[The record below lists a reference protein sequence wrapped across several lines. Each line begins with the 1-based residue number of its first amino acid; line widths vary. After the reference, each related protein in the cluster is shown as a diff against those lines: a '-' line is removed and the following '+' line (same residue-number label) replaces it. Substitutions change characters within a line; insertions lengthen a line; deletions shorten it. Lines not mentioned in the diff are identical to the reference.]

1 MSFRPTVS
9 YFVVF
14 GILTALGLAPIVF
27 GILTALGLAWI
38 LRYEV
43 WENKTD
49 SFAAT
54 TIAVLQHMEWVVVVG
69 GAATYF
75 GVEAF
80 EMLAERFK
88 NRPSGVEMLAER
100 FKKQQR
106 MKGRQE
112 GKQEGEQEL
121 AKRLLN
127 MSDDERESE
136 IKRIANGDE

>member
-9 YFVVF
+9 Y
-14 GILTALGLAPIVF
+14 IVAF

-43 WENKTD
+43 WEKNTD
-49 SFAAT
+49 SSAAT
-54 TIAVLQHMEWVVVVG
+54 TIAVLQHMGWVVVVA

-75 GVEAF
+75 GVEVY

-88 NRPSGVEMLAER
+88 N
-100 FKKQQR
+100 QQR
-106 MKGRQE
+106 MKGR
-112 GKQEGEQEL
+112 KEGEQEL

-127 MSDDERESE
+127 MSDAERKSE
-136 IKRIANGDE
+136 IERIANGDK

>member
-14 GILTALGLAPIVF
+14 GA
-27 GILTALGLAWI
+27 LTALGLAWI

-54 TIAVLQHMEWVVVVG
+54 TLAVLQHMEWVVVVG

-75 GVEAF
+75 GVE
-80 EMLAERFK
+80 
-88 NRPSGVEMLAER
+88 VYEMLAER

-106 MKGRQE
+106 TKGRQE
-112 GKQEGEQEL
+112 GEHEL
-121 AKRLLN
+121 AKRLLK
-127 MSDDERESE
+127 MSADERESE
-136 IKRIANGDE
+136 IKRVVNGDK

>member
-9 YFVVF
+9 YFVLF
-14 GILTALGLAPIVF
+14 GILTS
-27 GILTALGLAWI
+27 LGLAWI

-75 GVEAF
+75 GVE
-80 EMLAERFK
+80 
-88 NRPSGVEMLAER
+88 VYEMLAER

-127 MSDDERESE
+127 MPDDERESE

>member
-9 YFVVF
+9 YFVLF
-14 GILTALGLAPIVF
+14 GILTS
-27 GILTALGLAWI
+27 LGLAWI

-75 GVEAF
+75 GVE
-80 EMLAERFK
+80 
-88 NRPSGVEMLAER
+88 VYEMLAER

-106 MKGRQE
+106 MKGR
-112 GKQEGEQEL
+112 QEGEQEL

>member
-9 YFVVF
+9 YFVLF
-14 GILTALGLAPIVF
+14 GILTS
-27 GILTALGLAWI
+27 LGLAWI

-75 GVEAF
+75 GVE
-80 EMLAERFK
+80 
-88 NRPSGVEMLAER
+88 VYEMLAER

-112 GKQEGEQEL
+112 GEQEL

-127 MSDDERESE
+127 MPDDERESE

>member
-14 GILTALGLAPIVF
+14 GILTALGLA
-27 GILTALGLAWI
+27 WI

-43 WENKTD
+43 WEKSTD

-69 GAATYF
+69 GAATFF
-75 GVEAF
+75 GVEVY

-88 NRPSGVEMLAER
+88 R
-100 FKKQQR
+100 QQR
-106 MKGRQE
+106 MKGREEGLQE
-112 GKQEGEQEL
+112 GMQKGREEGEQKL

-127 MSDDERESE
+127 MSDAERKSE
-136 IKRIANGDE
+136 IERIANGDQ

>member
-14 GILTALGLAPIVF
+14 GILTALGLA
-27 GILTALGLAWI
+27 WI

-43 WENKTD
+43 WEKNTD

-54 TIAVLQHMEWVVVVG
+54 TIAVLQHMEWAVVVA

-75 GVEAF
+75 GVE
-80 EMLAERFK
+80 
-88 NRPSGVEMLAER
+88 VYEMLAER

-106 MKGRQE
+106 MKGRE
-112 GKQEGEQEL
+112 
-121 AKRLLN
+121 
-127 MSDDERESE
+127 
-136 IKRIANGDE
+136 

>member
-14 GILTALGLAPIVF
+14 GILTALGLA
-27 GILTALGLAWI
+27 WI

-43 WENKTD
+43 WEKNTD

-69 GAATYF
+69 GAATYV
-75 GVEAF
+75 GVEVF

-88 NRPSGVEMLAER
+88 R
-100 FKKQQR
+100 QQR
-106 MKGRQE
+106 MKGREEGRQE
-112 GKQEGEQEL
+112 GKAEGRQEGEQEL

-127 MSDDERESE
+127 MSDAERKSE
-136 IKRIANGDE
+136 IERIANGDK

>member
-14 GILTALGLAPIVF
+14 GILTALGLA
-27 GILTALGLAWI
+27 WI

-43 WENKTD
+43 WEKNTD

-54 TIAVLQHMEWVVVVG
+54 TIAVLQHMEWAVVVA

-75 GVEAF
+75 GVE
-80 EMLAERFK
+80 
-88 NRPSGVEMLAER
+88 VYEMLAER

-106 MKGRQE
+106 MKGRE
-112 GKQEGEQEL
+112 EGEQEL

-127 MSDDERESE
+127 MSDAERKSE
-136 IKRIANGDE
+136 IERIANGDK